1 MRLALPAFAGDRFI
15 VNRVRAI
22 HLNLAR
28 PCVPG
33 CLAPHF
39 FLKTFIEYRGECSR
53 AHKGELGFVYMPAA

>member
-1 MRLALPAFAGDRFI
+1 MTLALPAFAGDPLN
-15 VNRVRAI
+15 VSGVRAI

-33 CLAPHF
+33 CLAPYF

-53 AHKGELGFVYMPAA
+53 AHKGE